1 MLLMIIFE
9 MFYTCVTV
17 MFMGFYVC
25 YYLTKCKR
33 PCIHASPSSQ
43 LALKLSE
50 CCSVLSEVFYPSFLF
65 AQPDLQS
72 LTTEL
77 SDLLIKTKLATRT
90 STIHLPDGG
99 EISYTEPTEEC
110 GVDKKL
116 IFIIVPGYTGDHK
129 SPYILQLAET
139 LADANVWPIIFTDRG
154 KGGMS
159 MKTAKFFSAGYNDGL
174 AALLDIVLENNPN
187 SNYGVI
193 GISFG
198 GMVACNTL
206 HEYHRKEEIMVQL
219 ILSSPLDSLKTITRL
234 NALRAKFFYSLPF
247 GKKIKRLISNNQD
260 VFKTKAQKKLFR
272 SISRSESA
280 SLTDIDNVFIAPMF
294 GYTNSTE
301 YYKDI
306 CLSRC
311 LKETKTF
318 TICVNADDDP
328 CYSKELFP
336 VDLVKENPNVCLI
349 STAAGGHFGFAGL
362 GWPFHRVTFT
372 DKLISQIVAM
382 IHSQLK

>member
-1 MLLMIIFE
+1 
-9 MFYTCVTV
+9 
-17 MFMGFYVC
+17 MGFYVC

-43 LALKLSE
+43 LAQKLSE
-50 CCSVLSEVFYPSFLF
+50 CCSILSDVFYPSFLF

-77 SDLLIKTKLATRT
+77 SDLLITTKLATRT

-99 EISYTEPTEEC
+99 EVSYSEPTEDC
-110 GVDKKL
+110 GIDKKL

-129 SPYILQLAET
+129 SPYVLHLAET
-139 LADANVWPIIFTDRG
+139 LAKCNVWPIIFTDRG

-174 AALLDIVLENNPN
+174 AALLDTVIENNPN

-206 HEYHRKEEIMVQL
+206 HQYDRKEEIMVQL

-234 NALRAKFFYSLPF
+234 NALRAKFLYSVPF
-247 GKKIKRLISNNQD
+247 GKKIKRLISNNGS

-272 SISRSESA
+272 SISRSESV
-280 SLTDIDNVFIAPMF
+280 SLTDIDDVFIAPMF
-294 GYTNSTE
+294 GYSSSTE
-301 YYKDI
+301 YYKDV

-311 LKETKTF
+311 LKDTSIF

-336 VDLVKENPNVCLI
+336 VDVVKENPNVCLV
-349 STAAGGHFGFAGL
+349 STAAGGHYGFAGL
-362 GWPFHRVTFT
+362 GWPFHRTTFT
-372 DKLISQIVAM
+372 DTLISQVISM
-382 IHSQLK
+382 IHRQLMT